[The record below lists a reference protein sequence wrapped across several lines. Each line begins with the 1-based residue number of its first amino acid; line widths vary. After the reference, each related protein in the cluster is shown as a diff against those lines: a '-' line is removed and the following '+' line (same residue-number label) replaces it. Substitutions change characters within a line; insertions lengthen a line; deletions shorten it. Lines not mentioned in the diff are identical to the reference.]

1 MTNTRH
7 STRRALVGYFGTEHT
22 GPVTE
27 LVRHLAP
34 HVEMVGFHYE
44 KASNQSMALRMLTP
58 QIDGQERHDPYDI
71 VLFMAQFAIPH
82 VSDIEPL
89 ARAVG
94 RPNLLEEVKLQ
105 AQKTKCEDLDNL
117 SLGVYAAK
125 SLLSPAHLFISVP
138 AYLMTPEEIR
148 KNPAITRKELSEII
162 SLTEDG
168 IKYHLSKM
176 QKKGQI
182 CRVGH
187 DKGGHW
193 EILGY
198 FQ

>member
-148 KNPAITRKELSEII
+148 KNPAADSLQKFPLLKYELMGATVLPLVREFHDQANLIAQRVK
-162 SLTEDG
+162 G
-168 IKYHLSKM
+168 IYSSS
-176 QKKGQI
+176 I
-182 CRVGH
+182 
-187 DKGGHW
+187 
-193 EILGY
+193 
-198 FQ
+198 